1 MNGPMSDR
9 TPGRRANTRQLQQII
24 AGLGEGII
32 LVSPDQTILWANE
45 AALEMH
51 GVATLAE
58 LGSDVADYRRRFAL
72 RYRNNHRLL
81 DGEYPIDRVLAGE
94 AFSDVVVEVAAE
106 GADEPQWVHRVRS
119 LVLTDDEGMPECLVL
134 VLQDASAR
142 FEAEE
147 RFEKTFNANPAP
159 AVIARLS
166 DLRYI
171 KVNVG
176 FLEMTGYEREAVLG
190 RSVYEVDVMEGA
202 DRRDLGIERLTERR
216 TIPQMEATL
225 KLPQGGTKCVV
236 VAGQP
241 IEIGEE
247 PCMLFTFMDMEPRK
261 KAEDALRQSEERFA
275 KSFRLA
281 PVPTVIS
288 NAQTGQILDANEAF
302 TLVTGYGLM
311 EVIGRDAT
319 ELRLWDGAAAQRIE
333 TEGLSKTGSVRNLDL
348 AVRAKDGA
356 MLDCLLS
363 AETVMIHGQACVLSV
378 LQDITEQRRS
388 EVELVAAIEAVMHD
402 TSWFSSTVVE
412 KMAALRRP
420 HGSNRK
426 QPALCDLTTRETDIL
441 GLICRGMS
449 DKEIARSLDIALNT
463 VRNHVATI
471 YGKLDVHRRSEA
483 VVWARERGFS
493 GGRPAAPPKPGKR
506 SLQTG

>member
-1 MNGPMSDR
+1 MSDR
-9 TPGRRANTRQLQQII
+9 TPGRRAHTRHLQQII

-32 LVSPDQTILWANE
+32 LVGTDQTILWANE

-51 GVATLAE
+51 GVQTLAE
-58 LGSDVADYRRRFAL
+58 LGADVAEYRRRFAL
-72 RYRNNHRLL
+72 RYRNNHKLPE
-81 DGEYPIDRVLAGE
+81 GEYPIDRVIAGE
-94 AFSDVVVEVAAE
+94 VFSEVIVEVAAE
-106 GADEPQWVHRVRS
+106 GAEKPQWVHRVRS
-119 LVLTDDEGMPECLVL
+119 LVLTDDDGEPECLVL

-202 DRRDLGIERLTERR
+202 DRRDLGIERLTEGR

-225 KLPQGGTKCVV
+225 KLPLGGTKCVV

-281 PVPTVIS
+281 PVPTFIS
-288 NAQTGQILDANEAF
+288 VAENGHILDANEAF
-302 TLVTGYGLM
+302 TAVIGYSQT
-311 EVIGRDAT
+311 EVIGRSAT
-319 ELRLWDGAAAQRIE
+319 ELRLWDGAAAQRILDA
-333 TEGLSKTGSVRNLDL
+333 GLSKTGSIRSLELPVHT
-348 AVRAKDGA
+348 KDGA
-356 MLDCLLS
+356 MLDCLVS
-363 AETVMIHGQACVLSV
+363 AETVSIHGRECVLSV
-378 LQDITEQRRS
+378 LQDITERRRS
-388 EVELVAAIEAVMHD
+388 ESELVAAIEAVMHD

-426 QPALCDLTTRETDIL
+426 APELADLTARETEIL
-441 GLICRGMS
+441 GLISQGMA
-449 DKEIARSLDIALNT
+449 DKQIARALDLALNT

-471 YGKLDVHRRSEA
+471 YGKLDLHRRSEA

-493 GGRPAAPPKPGKR
+493 GAKPAAKWVKPAAQAR
-506 SLQTG
+506 

>member
-1 MNGPMSDR
+1 MSQR
-9 TPGRRANTRQLQQII
+9 TPSRRTTQQQLQQII
-24 AGLGEGII
+24 AGLGEGVI
-32 LVSPDQTILWANE
+32 LISPDQSILWANE
-45 AALEMH
+45 AALAMH
-51 GVATLAE
+51 GVETLAE
-58 LGSDVADYRRRFAL
+58 LGQDVAEYRRRFAL
-72 RYRNNHRLL
+72 RYRNNHKLPE
-81 DGEYPIDRVLAGE
+81 GEYPIDRVIAGE
-94 AFSDVVVEVAAE
+94 VFSEVIVEVATAATE
-106 GADEPQWVHRVRS
+106 EPQWVHRVRS
-119 LVLTDDEGMPECLVL
+119 LVLTGDDGQPECLVL

-176 FLEMTGYEREAVLG
+176 FLEMTGYERDAVVG

-202 DRRDLGIERLTERR
+202 DKRDLGIERLTEGR

-225 KLPQGGTKCVV
+225 RLPQGGTKCVI

-247 PCMLFTFMDMEPRK
+247 PCMLFTFMDLEPRK

-281 PVPTVIS
+281 PVPTFIS
-288 NAQTGQILDANEAF
+288 NAETGHILDANEAF
-302 TLVTGYGLM
+302 AVSMGYGLTEM
-311 EVIGRDAT
+311 IGRTAT
-319 ELRLWDGAAAQRIE
+319 ELRLWDNTAAQRMLDA
-333 TEGLSKTGSVRNLDL
+333 GLSRTGSIRSVELPVQTRE
-348 AVRAKDGA
+348 GA
-356 MLDCLLS
+356 MLDCLVS
-363 AETVMIHGQACVLSV
+363 AETVTIHGKDCVLSV
-378 LQDITEQRRS
+378 LQDITDRRRS
-388 EVELVAAIEAVMHD
+388 ESELVAAIEAVMHD

-426 QPALCDLTTRETDIL
+426 APELSDLTGREEEIL
-441 GLICRGMS
+441 GLICQGMA
-449 DKEIARSLDIALNT
+449 DKQIARELDVALNT
-463 VRNHVATI
+463 VRNHVGAL
-471 YGKLDVHRRSEA
+471 YRKLGVHRRSEA
-483 VVWARERGFS
+483 VVWARDRGFS
-493 GGRPAAPPKPGKR
+493 GPKPRRRALNR
-506 SLQTG
+506 SVRASRHGE